1 MRSNA
6 HVMCAMRCDAMR
18 CLLQLCC
25 WYGMVWLVRTAY
37 NWTRPHST
45 QTHTHVKCVLLT
57 RPLSTKKNLEK
68 FEKSRKM
75 DKNVKIKEGTW
86 SGRKGEEGGRHKV
99 RLRSLIKPLKTNM
112 KEVAQEPESTEKPK
126 KKQIY
131 TKEVKSAL
139 ALL

>member
-1 MRSNA
+1 
-6 HVMCAMRCDAMR
+6 
-18 CLLQLCC
+18 
-25 WYGMVWLVRTAY
+25 
-37 NWTRPHST
+37 
-45 QTHTHVKCVLLT
+45 
-57 RPLSTKKNLEK
+57 
-68 FEKSRKM
+68 M
-75 DKNVKIKEGTW
+75 DKNVKIKVGTW

-139 ALL
+139 FELLGRKNIEGTCSEPHLVAWQSEHS